1 MHSINS
7 PFENIN
13 LVFFVRLC
21 SFSFFTNSGKSP
33 PLLGSIWKLEL
44 LGKRRGEQEDFFCVR
59 VNHQLLVLC
68 LRLLS
73 RALFGG
79 PFLYGEKTAVMSPFT
94 SSTYCEEYS
103 ITVLY
108 SYIRCIYIS
117 TVRNQGL
124 GPLMTLALKKKEK
137 RAESDLRI

>member
-1 MHSINS
+1 MLVFLLYKFWKVS
-7 PFENIN
+7 PSFGIN
-13 LVFFVRLC
+13 LKVGATRQ
-21 SFSFFTNSGKSP
+21 K
-33 PLLGSIWKLEL
+33 E
-44 LGKRRGEQEDFFCVR
+44 RRAGGFFCVR

-94 SSTYCEEYS
+94 SSTYCED
-103 ITVLY
+103 TVLY
-108 SYIRCIYIS
+108 SYIRRIYIS